1 LKLSCVSNLV
11 SNLFTLGASLIEY
24 PSIILCNSSQLSK
37 FRTLISSSDISIEE
51 RATKASSDGVAVM
64 KSDDTVP
71 KTVAFDDSLFC
82 FLPQKEEDNES
93 DEDDEDD
100 GTEMN
105 LSSLLSGGK
114 TIENSKDVEIAEK
127 AYEEFIQALTDL
139 QNTDLASLKA
149 IIEETGNLK
158 DGEAVDDD
166 VDEDSE
172 EGKEGAGIVNDS
184 HEIMET

>member
-1 LKLSCVSNLV
+1 
-11 SNLFTLGASLIEY
+11 LIEY

-51 RATKASSDGVAVM
+51 RATKAIITGGAVM

-82 FLPQKEEDNES
+82 FLRQKEEDNES

-100 GTEMN
+100 GTEMK

-114 TIENSKDVEIAEK
+114 TIENGKDVEIAEK

-158 DGEAVDDD
+158 DGEAAND
-166 VDEDSE
+166 DEDSE
-172 EGKEGAGIVNDS
+172 EGDDRNEVVTDA